1 MGEAR
6 THAGGGG
13 GAGPGEGRSTDGAES
28 TAFPSVQIK
37 AGPVRAA
44 LCLPDIHV
52 LRCYPQN
59 VPILGER
66 IFEEVIKL
74 R

>member
-6 THAGGGG
+6 THAGGG
-13 GAGPGEGRSTDGAES
+13 AGPGEGCSTDGAES
-28 TAFPSVQIK
+28 TASPSVQIK